1 MEAAPIEQKRTHAQ
15 APPVRQR
22 KEDAMSGTRDP
33 FDLPC
38 F

>member
-1 MEAAPIEQKRTHAQ
+1 MSLAAARAADYADVAAPLEA
-15 APPVRQR
+15 
-22 KEDAMSGTRDP
+22 DMTRDP